1 MNTEGIDSILNKVVL
16 KLMEFYAVWIGYN
29 TEVSKDG
36 KPLNIPSLPDFIE
49 NN

>member
-1 MNTEGIDSILNKVVL
+1 MNIEGIDSILNKVVL
-16 KLMEFYAVWIGYN
+16 KLMEFYAIWIGYI
-29 TEVSKDG
+29 TKVSKDG